1 MKGAALHNISNGLG
15 VVGLAKALDFDTN
28 TIVQTLTSFQS
39 NASDNPG
46 RGNLLDV
53 GGVQVLIDYAHNVHG
68 LEALTHLA
76 KTSRR
81 SGARDVW
88 AGGQPYPCRN
98 LRHDGNRRPP
108 ET

>member
-1 MKGAALHNISNGLG
+1 MAINDIPCTMKGAALHNISNGLG

-28 TIVQTLTSFQS
+28 TIVQALTSFQS

-46 RGNLLDV
+46 HGNLLDV

-76 KTSRR
+76 KNLPAKRR
-81 SGARDVW
+81 S
-88 AGGQPYPCRN
+88 
-98 LRHDGNRRPP
+98 
-108 ET
+108 